1 MVNSQIFRNTIPTNI
16 LFDFLKENATE
27 KSNYYFFTKTHFKSS
42 QFNENIEPFLEEVK
56 GYYFTSKQKYITRK
70 MNYKNFVTIIRQ
82 ICKYNHIPFSSN
94 IKYDK
99 STYNIN
105 YNIYFNSEQ

>member
-1 MVNSQIFRNTIPTNI
+1 MSNSQIFRDSIPKNI
-16 LFDFLKENATE
+16 LFDFLKENSSK

-42 QFNENIEPFLEEVK
+42 QFNENIDPFLEKIK
-56 GYYFTSKQKYITRK
+56 GYYFSSKQKYVTRK

-99 STYNIN
+99 SAYDIN